1 MQCPRMPEEGITF
14 PGIGVSCHV
23 GGGTQTLVFWKT
35 LTMELSLQP
44 PQLSFDLTFFI
55 FFNKLG
61 IRGVH

>member
-1 MQCPRMPEEGITF
+1 MPEEGITF

-55 FFNKLG
+55 FFLINLAF
-61 IRGVH
+61 VAFTNNL